1 MNSSRRSAIRAL
13 AALAILPCLPRVWA
27 AETGV
32 EVIRINIPGP
42 HSLLFASI
50 ELIPTLGIDRALG
63 VSLSIRYLPSGVRAL
78 EDVLAGNAHFA
89 GVAFSVLPLFSAKGQ
104 DAVAVAPLSGKAPP
118 IAIVIRKDLADSIKH
133 VRDLKGRSIGVPT
146 GSMTSKTYHQMVAE
160 VLLSSY
166 GVKPTEVRWV
176 PSAQNF
182 DGLHGVLAGKAVDAV
197 FCEEPFVSELVGKGV
212 GRVLVDMADPK
223 VVEKVVGGRHLR
235 AIVATSAELAR
246 LDPKRCEIMA
256 KMMQRSFA
264 WMASATPEKIISQLN
279 VKDESERRSMISAIT
294 RAPDMFSSDGRFSR
308 REVEA
313 TSVFLRAAQIPFPA
327 DFNIHSLVAYQWAGS
342 KP

>member
-1 MNSSRRSAIRAL
+1 MNPSRRFALKAL
-13 AALAILPCLPRVWA
+13 AGLAALPCLPRARA

-42 HSLLFASI
+42 RALLFAPV
-50 ELIPTLGIDRALG
+50 ELIPKLGIDRALG
-63 VSLSIRYLPSGVRAL
+63 ASLVIRYFPSGVRAL
-78 EDVLAGNAHFA
+78 EDVLAGNAHFS

-104 DAVAVAPLSGKAPP
+104 NAVAVAPVSGQTPP
-118 IAIVIRKDLADSIKH
+118 YAIVIRKDLADSIKNI
-133 VRDLKGRSIGVPT
+133 RDLKGRSIGVPT
-146 GSMTSKTYHQMVAE
+146 GSMTSKTYLQMAAE

-182 DGLHGVLAGKAVDAV
+182 TGLHGALAGQAVDAV
-197 FCEEPFVSELVGKGV
+197 FCEEPFVSELVGKGI
-212 GRVLVDMADPK
+212 GRVLVNLADPK
-223 VVEKVVGGRHLR
+223 VTAKVVGGSHLR
-235 AIVATSAELAR
+235 AVVATSAELAR
-246 LDPKRCEIMA
+246 VDAVRCEIMA

-279 VKDESERRSMISAIT
+279 VKDENERSSMIFALT
-294 RAPDMFSSDGRFSR
+294 KAPGMFSSDGRFSR
-308 REVEA
+308 QQVEA
-313 TSVFLRAAQIPFPA
+313 TSVFLRAAQFPLA
-327 DFNIHSLVAYQWAGS
+327 ANFDIHSLVAYQWSGS